1 MEDKRSDNM
10 SDLRRQRERIRRIT
24 IGTLLVAV
32 IAVLGSCDGL
42 VNRNAGSQVQSETQ
56 TAIHQAATTQRRLV
70 LRAAGPQSDRP

>member
-1 MEDKRSDNM
+1 MEDKHSDNM

-42 VNRNAGSQVQSETQ
+42 VHRNAQVQLETQ
-56 TAIHQAATTQRRLV
+56 SAIHQAATTQRRLV
-70 LRAAGPQSDRP
+70 LRDAGPQSDRP

>member
-10 SDLRRQRERIRRIT
+10 SELRRQRERIRRIT

-42 VNRNAGSQVQSETQ
+42 VHRNAQVQLETQ
-56 TAIHQAATTQRRLV
+56 SAIHQAATTQRRLV
-70 LRAAGPQSDRP
+70 LRDAGPQSDRP